1 MGQDKYEDQA
11 PAHNEVGLAL
21 WKRGATQAALDSFAR
36 AVAAS
41 PGSAELHYNLGCAQL
56 ESERFEEAVGSAR
69 EALRLR
75 SGFSEAL
82 TLWAAGLA
90 ANGAVEAG
98 AELLCQLSGPTIAP
112 AQRYLMLAMRLM
124 SSKLFGPARRC
135 LERVLREDPSEVIA
149 RHLLSGLS
157 GENPDRPVDGYVRQL
172 FDASAATFDRELVSK
187 LGYAI
192 PREMVDVLRSMEG
205 APDQPWDVLDLG
217 CGTGLVGAAIA
228 PYARRLVGIDLAPRM
243 IEHARARRIYTDLR
257 CADLVA
263 TLANSEASQDRYDI
277 VTAGDVFIYVGKL
290 DEVIPAIRQALRPGG
305 LFAFS
310 AEAAEVLRAPHSE
323 GYRLGVM
330 GRYAHSAEY
339 LRKLAA
345 ESDFEVMLMRDTRI
359 RSEHRRPVPGWLA
372 VFRRPC

>member
-1 MGQDKYEDQA
+1 MTETEDQA
-11 PAHNEVGLAL
+11 SAHNEVGLAL

-41 PGSAELHYNLGCAQL
+41 PGSAELRYNLGCAQL
-56 ESERFEEAVGSAR
+56 EAERFEEAVGSAR

-90 ANGAVEAG
+90 ATGAVEAG
-98 AELLCQLSGPTIAP
+98 AELLCQLSGPASAP
-112 AQRYLMLAMRLM
+112 AQRYLMLALRLM

-135 LERVLREDPSEVIA
+135 LERVLQEDPSEVIA

-157 GENPDRPVDGYVRQL
+157 GENPPRPGDGYVRQL

-192 PREMVDVLRSMEG
+192 PREMVDALRSVEG

-217 CGTGLVGAAIA
+217 CGTGLVGAEIA
-228 PYARRLVGIDLAPRM
+228 PYARRLVGIDLAPNM
-243 IEHARARRIYTDLR
+243 IEHARARKLYTDLR
-257 CADLVA
+257 CADLGEA
-263 TLANSEASQDRYDI
+263 LARNEASADRYDI
-277 VTAGDVFIYVGKL
+277 VTAADVFIYVGML
-290 DEVIPAIRQALRPGG
+290 DEVIPAIYRALRPGG

-310 AEAAEVLRAPHSE
+310 AEAAEALRESHSE
-323 GYRLGVM
+323 GYTLGVM
-330 GRYAHSAEY
+330 GRYAHSAAY

-345 ESDFEVMLMRDTRI
+345 ASAFEVTLMRETRI
-359 RSEHRRPVPGWLA
+359 RSEHRRPVGGWLA